1 MRYTYVRQHDTTDCA
16 AACLAMVCLHYKKEV
31 TITRLRDMMGTDL
44 KGTNL
49 VGLQKAANELGFTTA
64 AVRVDRENFLSDFSL
79 PCIAQ
84 VITDQGLAHFVVVFK
99 KTTIK
104 DDGAR
109 RKHMLQ
115 DAESRKEEEEKG
127 KKHKCKDYVI
137 IGDPGTELK
146 KISLDEFY
154 KNFTGVLLLLNPTSE
169 FKGGKIEKGGMMKRY
184 INLLLPQKKLFFY
197 AILSSIITT
206 ILGIASSMFNKILMD
221 EVLPYGLNS
230 LLVTLILVFSVVSIT
245 STLIGFVRQWVLIH
259 LSIKIDIPLM
269 LGYFGHIFNL
279 PMKFFAT
286 RKTGDITTRYSD
298 ANTIKSI
305 FTSIALSL
313 VMDISMAVIT
323 GIILFR
329 MNAMLFSISLFMAL
343 VSILLVLVY
352 KQPYKKINEESMAQS
367 AALNSQMIES
377 LRGIETVKC
386 NANEQTE
393 LDNLEREYMK
403 SLKISLRSSRIS
415 TTQGLISSFI
425 STGFS
430 MLTTYVG
437 ITQVLNGEMTL
448 GGFMAFST
456 LSGYF
461 TSPLSNLIGLQMQ
474 IQEASISMKRLT
486 EIMDYPSEYETAEGV
501 EQSELDKV
509 EGDIEF
515 KDVTF
520 RYGNRAPALDHI
532 SFTIP
537 AGKKVALVGG
547 SGSGKS
553 TITKLL
559 LKYYDPEDGE
569 IDINGANLAE
579 YTNSSVRRAIAYVP
593 QNIELFS
600 KTIYD
605 NIRISRMDAT
615 LDEVKE
621 AAHKAWEELLASR
634 RDMEKKGEET
644 LQWMK
649 ENDRRG
655 IVLAGRP
662 YHVDPEINHGIP
674 ELITSY
680 GFAVLTEDSIS
691 QLGEIE
697 RPLVVTDQ
705 WMYHTRLYRAASY
718 VKSQNNLDLIQ
729 LNSFGCGLDAVTTDQ
744 VNDIL
749 TGSGK
754 IYTVLKIDEV
764 NNLGAARIR
773 IRSLIAALRVRDKKH
788 YERKVVSSA
797 YHRITFTKD
806 MKKDYTIL
814 CPQMSP
820 IHFDLIEP
828 AIRSFGYQVEVLQ
841 NDNRSAIDTGLKYVN
856 NDACYPSLIVV
867 GQIMDALLSGKY
879 DLDHTAIFMSQTGG
893 GCRASN
899 YIGFIRRALERAGM
913 GQIPVISVNAN
924 GMETNPGFSITLPL
938 LTKAMQAVVYGDI
951 FMRVLYATRPYE
963 KEPGSANALH
973 QKWKARCIKSLSKRV
988 PNMME
993 FSRNI
998 SGIVRDFDELPR
1010 ISGLQKPKVGIVGE
1024 ILVKFSPLANNHIVE
1039 LLESEGAEAVMPD
1052 LMDFLLYCFYNSNF
1066 KAANLGGKK
1075 SSASLC
1081 NMGISLL
1088 EYFRKA
1094 ARRELMKS
1102 KHFTAPARIANLAE
1116 MAKDFVS
1123 IGNQTGEGWFLTGE
1137 MLELIHSGVGNIV
1150 CTQPFGCLPNHI
1162 VGKGVIKEL
1171 RKAYP
1176 NSNIIA
1182 VDYDPG
1188 ASEVNQ
1194 LNRIKL
1200 MLSTAQKNLKNID
1213 I

>member
-104 DDGAR
+104 DEGAR

-115 DAESRKEEEEKG
+115 DAETRKEEEKKG

-169 FKGGKIEKGGMMKRY
+169 FKGGKLGSRDGKDGKDGKSGKYGMMKRY
-184 INLLLPQKKLFFY
+184 IDLLLPQKKLFFY
-197 AILSSIITT
+197 AILSSVITT

-221 EVLPYGLNS
+221 EVLPYGLNN

-298 ANTIKSI
+298 ADTIKSI

-352 KQPYKKINEESMAQS
+352 KQPYKRINEESMAQS

-415 TTQGLISSFI
+415 TTQGLISSFV

-437 ITQVLNGEMTL
+437 ISQVLNGEMTL

-456 LSGYF
+456 LSSYF

-486 EIMDYPSEYETAEGV
+486 EIMDYPAENETAEGM
-501 EQSELDKV
+501 EQSEMEKV

-520 RYGNRAPALDHI
+520 RYGNRAPALDHV

-537 AGKKVALVGG
+537 AGKKVALVGS

-569 IDINGANLAE
+569 IDVNGVNLAE
-579 YTNSSVRRAIAYVP
+579 YSNHSVRRAIAYVP
-593 QNIELFS
+593 QNVELFS

-621 AAHKAWEELLASR
+621 AAKKADAHEFIRHLPLQYNTYLEEAGNGLSGGEKQRIALARAFLKDSNLYILDESTSNLDFATETLIFNMIYEQLADRSMLIVAHRLSTIRDCDLILVMDHGKIVERGNHEEL
-634 RDMEKKGEET
+634 
-644 LQWMK
+644 
-649 ENDRRG
+649 
-655 IVLAGRP
+655 
-662 YHVDPEINHGIP
+662 
-674 ELITSY
+674 
-680 GFAVLTEDSIS
+680 
-691 QLGEIE
+691 
-697 RPLVVTDQ
+697 
-705 WMYHTRLYRAASY
+705 
-718 VKSQNNLDLIQ
+718 
-729 LNSFGCGLDAVTTDQ
+729 
-744 VNDIL
+744 
-749 TGSGK
+749 
-754 IYTVLKIDEV
+754 
-764 NNLGAARIR
+764 
-773 IRSLIAALRVRDKKH
+773 
-788 YERKVVSSA
+788 
-797 YHRITFTKD
+797 
-806 MKKDYTIL
+806 
-814 CPQMSP
+814 
-820 IHFDLIEP
+820 
-828 AIRSFGYQVEVLQ
+828 
-841 NDNRSAIDTGLKYVN
+841 
-856 NDACYPSLIVV
+856 
-867 GQIMDALLSGKY
+867 
-879 DLDHTAIFMSQTGG
+879 
-893 GCRASN
+893 
-899 YIGFIRRALERAGM
+899 
-913 GQIPVISVNAN
+913 
-924 GMETNPGFSITLPL
+924 
-938 LTKAMQAVVYGDI
+938 
-951 FMRVLYATRPYE
+951 
-963 KEPGSANALH
+963 
-973 QKWKARCIKSLSKRV
+973 
-988 PNMME
+988 
-993 FSRNI
+993 
-998 SGIVRDFDELPR
+998 
-1010 ISGLQKPKVGIVGE
+1010 
-1024 ILVKFSPLANNHIVE
+1024 
-1039 LLESEGAEAVMPD
+1039 
-1052 LMDFLLYCFYNSNF
+1052 
-1066 KAANLGGKK
+1066 
-1075 SSASLC
+1075 
-1081 NMGISLL
+1081 
-1088 EYFRKA
+1088 
-1094 ARRELMKS
+1094 
-1102 KHFTAPARIANLAE
+1102 
-1116 MAKDFVS
+1116 MAKD
-1123 IGNQTGEGWFLTGE
+1123 GRYA
-1137 MLELIHSGVGNIV
+1137 ELWNMQQGI
-1150 CTQPFGCLPNHI
+1150 FR
-1162 VGKGVIKEL
+1162 K
-1171 RKAYP
+1171 RKAEP
-1176 NSNIIA
+1176 APQA
-1182 VDYDPG
+1182 VAAVVEEDDDGESITY
-1188 ASEVNQ
+1188 
-1194 LNRIKL
+1194 
-1200 MLSTAQKNLKNID
+1200 
-1213 I
+1213 

>member
-104 DDGAR
+104 DDGER
-109 RKHMLQ
+109 RRHMLKE
-115 DAESRKEEEEKG
+115 AEAAKEDEKNG
-127 KKHKCKDYVI
+127 KKHKCKDYVV
-137 IGDPGTELK
+137 IGDPGSELK

-154 KNFTGVLLLLNPTSE
+154 KNFTGVLLLMNPTSE
-169 FKGGKIEKGGMMKRY
+169 FKGGKIEKGGMFKRY
-184 INLLLPQKKLFFY
+184 VDLLLPQKKLFAY
-197 AILSSIITT
+197 AILSSLIVT

-221 EVLPYGLNS
+221 EVLPYGLDN
-230 LLVTLILVFSVVSIT
+230 LLVTLILVFSMVSIT
-245 STLIGFVRQWVLIH
+245 NTLVGFVRQWVLIH

-269 LGYFGHIFNL
+269 LGYFGHIFRL

-352 KQPYKKINEESMAQS
+352 KQPYKRINEESMAQS

-437 ITQVLNGEMTL
+437 ISQVLNGEMTL

-486 EIMDYPSEYETAEGV
+486 EIMDYPAENETAEGM
-501 EQSELDKV
+501 EQSEMEKV

-520 RYGNRAPALDHI
+520 RYGNRAPALDHV

-537 AGKKVALVGG
+537 AGKKVALVGS

-569 IDINGANLAE
+569 IDVNGVNLAE
-579 YTNSSVRRAIAYVP
+579 YSSHSVRRAIAYVP
-593 QNIELFS
+593 QNVELFS

-621 AAHKAWEELLASR
+621 AAKKADAHEFIRHLPLQYNTYLEEAGNGLSGGEKQRIALARAFLKDSNLYILDESTSNLDFATETLIFNMIYEQLADRSMLIVAHRLSTIRDCDLILVMDHGKIVERGNHEEL
-634 RDMEKKGEET
+634 
-644 LQWMK
+644 
-649 ENDRRG
+649 
-655 IVLAGRP
+655 
-662 YHVDPEINHGIP
+662 
-674 ELITSY
+674 
-680 GFAVLTEDSIS
+680 
-691 QLGEIE
+691 
-697 RPLVVTDQ
+697 
-705 WMYHTRLYRAASY
+705 
-718 VKSQNNLDLIQ
+718 
-729 LNSFGCGLDAVTTDQ
+729 
-744 VNDIL
+744 
-749 TGSGK
+749 
-754 IYTVLKIDEV
+754 
-764 NNLGAARIR
+764 
-773 IRSLIAALRVRDKKH
+773 
-788 YERKVVSSA
+788 
-797 YHRITFTKD
+797 
-806 MKKDYTIL
+806 
-814 CPQMSP
+814 
-820 IHFDLIEP
+820 
-828 AIRSFGYQVEVLQ
+828 
-841 NDNRSAIDTGLKYVN
+841 
-856 NDACYPSLIVV
+856 
-867 GQIMDALLSGKY
+867 
-879 DLDHTAIFMSQTGG
+879 
-893 GCRASN
+893 
-899 YIGFIRRALERAGM
+899 
-913 GQIPVISVNAN
+913 
-924 GMETNPGFSITLPL
+924 
-938 LTKAMQAVVYGDI
+938 
-951 FMRVLYATRPYE
+951 
-963 KEPGSANALH
+963 
-973 QKWKARCIKSLSKRV
+973 
-988 PNMME
+988 
-993 FSRNI
+993 
-998 SGIVRDFDELPR
+998 
-1010 ISGLQKPKVGIVGE
+1010 
-1024 ILVKFSPLANNHIVE
+1024 
-1039 LLESEGAEAVMPD
+1039 
-1052 LMDFLLYCFYNSNF
+1052 
-1066 KAANLGGKK
+1066 
-1075 SSASLC
+1075 
-1081 NMGISLL
+1081 
-1088 EYFRKA
+1088 
-1094 ARRELMKS
+1094 
-1102 KHFTAPARIANLAE
+1102 
-1116 MAKDFVS
+1116 MAKD
-1123 IGNQTGEGWFLTGE
+1123 GRYA
-1137 MLELIHSGVGNIV
+1137 ELWNMQQGI
-1150 CTQPFGCLPNHI
+1150 FR
-1162 VGKGVIKEL
+1162 K
-1171 RKAYP
+1171 RKAEP
-1176 NSNIIA
+1176 APQVSAA
-1182 VDYDPG
+1182 VVEEDDDGESITY
-1188 ASEVNQ
+1188 
-1194 LNRIKL
+1194 
-1200 MLSTAQKNLKNID
+1200 
-1213 I
+1213 

>member
-104 DDGAR
+104 DEGAR

-115 DAESRKEEEEKG
+115 DAETRKEEEKKG

-169 FKGGKIEKGGMMKRY
+169 FKGGKLGSRDGKDGKDGKSGKYGMMKRY
-184 INLLLPQKKLFFY
+184 IDLLLPQKKLFFY
-197 AILSSIITT
+197 AILSSVITT

-221 EVLPYGLNS
+221 EVLPYGLNN

-298 ANTIKSI
+298 ADTIKSI

-437 ITQVLNGEMTL
+437 ISQVLNGEMTL

-461 TSPLSNLIGLQMQ
+461 TSPLSNLIGLQME

-486 EIMDYPSEYETAEGV
+486 EIMDYPAENETAEGM
-501 EQSELDKV
+501 EQSEMEKV

-520 RYGNRAPALDHI
+520 RYGNRAPALDHV

-537 AGKKVALVGG
+537 AGKKVALVGS

-569 IDINGANLAE
+569 IDVNGVNLAE
-579 YTNSSVRRAIAYVP
+579 YSNHSVRRAIAYVP
-593 QNIELFS
+593 QNVELFS

-621 AAHKAWEELLASR
+621 AAKKADAHEFIRHLPLQYNTYLEEAGNGLSGGEKQRIALARAFLKDSNLYILDESTSNLDFATETLIFNMIYEQLADRSMLIVAHRLSTIRDCDLILVMDHGKIVERGNHEEL
-634 RDMEKKGEET
+634 
-644 LQWMK
+644 
-649 ENDRRG
+649 
-655 IVLAGRP
+655 
-662 YHVDPEINHGIP
+662 
-674 ELITSY
+674 
-680 GFAVLTEDSIS
+680 
-691 QLGEIE
+691 
-697 RPLVVTDQ
+697 
-705 WMYHTRLYRAASY
+705 
-718 VKSQNNLDLIQ
+718 
-729 LNSFGCGLDAVTTDQ
+729 
-744 VNDIL
+744 
-749 TGSGK
+749 
-754 IYTVLKIDEV
+754 
-764 NNLGAARIR
+764 
-773 IRSLIAALRVRDKKH
+773 
-788 YERKVVSSA
+788 
-797 YHRITFTKD
+797 
-806 MKKDYTIL
+806 
-814 CPQMSP
+814 
-820 IHFDLIEP
+820 
-828 AIRSFGYQVEVLQ
+828 
-841 NDNRSAIDTGLKYVN
+841 
-856 NDACYPSLIVV
+856 
-867 GQIMDALLSGKY
+867 
-879 DLDHTAIFMSQTGG
+879 
-893 GCRASN
+893 
-899 YIGFIRRALERAGM
+899 
-913 GQIPVISVNAN
+913 
-924 GMETNPGFSITLPL
+924 
-938 LTKAMQAVVYGDI
+938 
-951 FMRVLYATRPYE
+951 
-963 KEPGSANALH
+963 
-973 QKWKARCIKSLSKRV
+973 
-988 PNMME
+988 
-993 FSRNI
+993 
-998 SGIVRDFDELPR
+998 
-1010 ISGLQKPKVGIVGE
+1010 
-1024 ILVKFSPLANNHIVE
+1024 
-1039 LLESEGAEAVMPD
+1039 
-1052 LMDFLLYCFYNSNF
+1052 
-1066 KAANLGGKK
+1066 
-1075 SSASLC
+1075 
-1081 NMGISLL
+1081 
-1088 EYFRKA
+1088 
-1094 ARRELMKS
+1094 
-1102 KHFTAPARIANLAE
+1102 
-1116 MAKDFVS
+1116 MAKDGRYAELWNMQQGIFRKRKSEPAPQAPSAVVEEDDDGES
-1123 IGNQTGEGWFLTGE
+1123 IT
-1137 MLELIHSGVGNIV
+1137 
-1150 CTQPFGCLPNHI
+1150 
-1162 VGKGVIKEL
+1162 
-1171 RKAYP
+1171 Y
-1176 NSNIIA
+1176 
-1182 VDYDPG
+1182 
-1188 ASEVNQ
+1188 
-1194 LNRIKL
+1194 
-1200 MLSTAQKNLKNID
+1200 
-1213 I
+1213 

>member
-104 DDGAR
+104 DEGAR

-115 DAESRKEEEEKG
+115 DAETRKEEEKKG

-169 FKGGKIEKGGMMKRY
+169 FKGGKLGSRDGKDGKDGKSGKYGMMKRY
-184 INLLLPQKKLFFY
+184 IDLLLPQKKLFFY
-197 AILSSIITT
+197 AILSSVITT

-221 EVLPYGLNS
+221 EVLPYGLNN

-298 ANTIKSI
+298 ADTIKSI

-352 KQPYKKINEESMAQS
+352 KQPYKRINEESMAQS

-437 ITQVLNGEMTL
+437 ISQVLNGEMTL

-456 LSGYF
+456 LSSYF
-461 TSPLSNLIGLQMQ
+461 TSPLSNLIGLQME

-486 EIMDYPSEYETAEGV
+486 EIMDYPAENETAEGM
-501 EQSELDKV
+501 EQSEMEKV

-520 RYGNRAPALDHI
+520 RYGNRAPALDHV

-537 AGKKVALVGG
+537 AGKKVALVGS

-569 IDINGANLAE
+569 IDVNGVNLAE
-579 YTNSSVRRAIAYVP
+579 YSNHSVRRAIAYVP
-593 QNIELFS
+593 QNVELFS

-621 AAHKAWEELLASR
+621 AAKKADAHDFIRHLPLQYNTYLEEAGNGLSGGEKQRIALARAFLKDSNLYILDESTSNLDFATETLIFNMIYEQLADRSMLIVAHRLSTIRDCDLILVMDHGKIVERGNHEEL
-634 RDMEKKGEET
+634 
-644 LQWMK
+644 
-649 ENDRRG
+649 
-655 IVLAGRP
+655 
-662 YHVDPEINHGIP
+662 
-674 ELITSY
+674 
-680 GFAVLTEDSIS
+680 
-691 QLGEIE
+691 
-697 RPLVVTDQ
+697 
-705 WMYHTRLYRAASY
+705 
-718 VKSQNNLDLIQ
+718 
-729 LNSFGCGLDAVTTDQ
+729 
-744 VNDIL
+744 
-749 TGSGK
+749 
-754 IYTVLKIDEV
+754 
-764 NNLGAARIR
+764 
-773 IRSLIAALRVRDKKH
+773 
-788 YERKVVSSA
+788 
-797 YHRITFTKD
+797 
-806 MKKDYTIL
+806 
-814 CPQMSP
+814 
-820 IHFDLIEP
+820 
-828 AIRSFGYQVEVLQ
+828 
-841 NDNRSAIDTGLKYVN
+841 
-856 NDACYPSLIVV
+856 
-867 GQIMDALLSGKY
+867 
-879 DLDHTAIFMSQTGG
+879 
-893 GCRASN
+893 
-899 YIGFIRRALERAGM
+899 
-913 GQIPVISVNAN
+913 
-924 GMETNPGFSITLPL
+924 
-938 LTKAMQAVVYGDI
+938 
-951 FMRVLYATRPYE
+951 
-963 KEPGSANALH
+963 
-973 QKWKARCIKSLSKRV
+973 
-988 PNMME
+988 
-993 FSRNI
+993 
-998 SGIVRDFDELPR
+998 
-1010 ISGLQKPKVGIVGE
+1010 
-1024 ILVKFSPLANNHIVE
+1024 
-1039 LLESEGAEAVMPD
+1039 
-1052 LMDFLLYCFYNSNF
+1052 
-1066 KAANLGGKK
+1066 
-1075 SSASLC
+1075 
-1081 NMGISLL
+1081 
-1088 EYFRKA
+1088 
-1094 ARRELMKS
+1094 
-1102 KHFTAPARIANLAE
+1102 
-1116 MAKDFVS
+1116 MAKD
-1123 IGNQTGEGWFLTGE
+1123 GRYA
-1137 MLELIHSGVGNIV
+1137 ELWNMQQGI
-1150 CTQPFGCLPNHI
+1150 FR
-1162 VGKGVIKEL
+1162 K
-1171 RKAYP
+1171 RKAEP
-1176 NSNIIA
+1176 APQA
-1182 VDYDPG
+1182 VAAVVEEDDDGESITY
-1188 ASEVNQ
+1188 
-1194 LNRIKL
+1194 
-1200 MLSTAQKNLKNID
+1200 
-1213 I
+1213 

>member
-104 DDGAR
+104 DEGAR

-115 DAESRKEEEEKG
+115 DAETRKEEEKKG

-169 FKGGKIEKGGMMKRY
+169 FKGGKLGSRDGKDGKDGKSGKYGMMKRY
-184 INLLLPQKKLFFY
+184 IDLLLPQKKLFFY
-197 AILSSIITT
+197 AILSSVITT

-221 EVLPYGLNS
+221 EVLPYGLNN

-286 RKTGDITTRYSD
+286 RKNGDITTRYSD
-298 ANTIKSI
+298 ADTIKSI

-352 KQPYKKINEESMAQS
+352 KQPYKRINEESMAQS

-437 ITQVLNGEMTL
+437 ISQVLNGEMTL

-456 LSGYF
+456 LSSYF

-486 EIMDYPSEYETAEGV
+486 EIMDYPAENETAEGM
-501 EQSELDKV
+501 EQSEMEKV

-520 RYGNRAPALDHI
+520 RYGNRAPALDHV

-537 AGKKVALVGG
+537 AGKKVALVGS

-569 IDINGANLAE
+569 IDVNGVNLAE
-579 YTNSSVRRAIAYVP
+579 YSNHSVRRAIAYVP
-593 QNIELFS
+593 QNVELFS

-621 AAHKAWEELLASR
+621 AAKKADAHEFIRHLPLQYNTYLEEAGNGLSGGEKQRIALARAFLKDSNLYILDESTSNLDFATETLIFNMIYEQLADRSMLIVAHRLSTIRDCDLILVMDHGKIVERGNHEEL
-634 RDMEKKGEET
+634 
-644 LQWMK
+644 
-649 ENDRRG
+649 
-655 IVLAGRP
+655 
-662 YHVDPEINHGIP
+662 
-674 ELITSY
+674 
-680 GFAVLTEDSIS
+680 
-691 QLGEIE
+691 
-697 RPLVVTDQ
+697 
-705 WMYHTRLYRAASY
+705 
-718 VKSQNNLDLIQ
+718 
-729 LNSFGCGLDAVTTDQ
+729 
-744 VNDIL
+744 
-749 TGSGK
+749 
-754 IYTVLKIDEV
+754 
-764 NNLGAARIR
+764 
-773 IRSLIAALRVRDKKH
+773 
-788 YERKVVSSA
+788 
-797 YHRITFTKD
+797 
-806 MKKDYTIL
+806 
-814 CPQMSP
+814 
-820 IHFDLIEP
+820 
-828 AIRSFGYQVEVLQ
+828 
-841 NDNRSAIDTGLKYVN
+841 
-856 NDACYPSLIVV
+856 
-867 GQIMDALLSGKY
+867 
-879 DLDHTAIFMSQTGG
+879 
-893 GCRASN
+893 
-899 YIGFIRRALERAGM
+899 
-913 GQIPVISVNAN
+913 
-924 GMETNPGFSITLPL
+924 
-938 LTKAMQAVVYGDI
+938 
-951 FMRVLYATRPYE
+951 
-963 KEPGSANALH
+963 
-973 QKWKARCIKSLSKRV
+973 
-988 PNMME
+988 
-993 FSRNI
+993 
-998 SGIVRDFDELPR
+998 
-1010 ISGLQKPKVGIVGE
+1010 
-1024 ILVKFSPLANNHIVE
+1024 
-1039 LLESEGAEAVMPD
+1039 
-1052 LMDFLLYCFYNSNF
+1052 
-1066 KAANLGGKK
+1066 
-1075 SSASLC
+1075 
-1081 NMGISLL
+1081 
-1088 EYFRKA
+1088 
-1094 ARRELMKS
+1094 
-1102 KHFTAPARIANLAE
+1102 
-1116 MAKDFVS
+1116 MAKD
-1123 IGNQTGEGWFLTGE
+1123 GRYA
-1137 MLELIHSGVGNIV
+1137 ELWNMQQGI
-1150 CTQPFGCLPNHI
+1150 FR
-1162 VGKGVIKEL
+1162 K
-1171 RKAYP
+1171 RKAEP
-1176 NSNIIA
+1176 APQA
-1182 VDYDPG
+1182 VAAVVEEDDDGESITY
-1188 ASEVNQ
+1188 
-1194 LNRIKL
+1194 
-1200 MLSTAQKNLKNID
+1200 
-1213 I
+1213 

>member
-104 DDGAR
+104 DEGAR

-115 DAESRKEEEEKG
+115 DAETRKEEEKKG

-169 FKGGKIEKGGMMKRY
+169 FKGGKLGSRDGKDGKDGKDSKSGKYGMMKRY
-184 INLLLPQKKLFFY
+184 IDLLLPQKKLFFY
-197 AILSSIITT
+197 AILSSVITT

-221 EVLPYGLNS
+221 EVLPYGLNN

-298 ANTIKSI
+298 ADTIKSI

-352 KQPYKKINEESMAQS
+352 KQPYKRINEESMAQS

-437 ITQVLNGEMTL
+437 ISQVLNGEMTL

-461 TSPLSNLIGLQMQ
+461 TSPLSNLIGLQME

-486 EIMDYPSEYETAEGV
+486 EIMDYPAENETAEGM
-501 EQSELDKV
+501 EQSEMEKV

-520 RYGNRAPALDHI
+520 RYGNRAPALDHV

-537 AGKKVALVGG
+537 AGKKVALVGS

-569 IDINGANLAE
+569 IDVNGVNLAE
-579 YTNSSVRRAIAYVP
+579 YSNHSVRRAIAYVP
-593 QNIELFS
+593 QNVELFS

-621 AAHKAWEELLASR
+621 AAKKADAHEFIRHLPLQYNTYLEEAGNGLSGGEKQRIALARAFLKDSNLYILDESTSNLDFATETLIFNMIYEQLADRSMLIVAHRLSTIRDCDLILVMDHGKIVERGNHEEL
-634 RDMEKKGEET
+634 
-644 LQWMK
+644 
-649 ENDRRG
+649 
-655 IVLAGRP
+655 
-662 YHVDPEINHGIP
+662 
-674 ELITSY
+674 
-680 GFAVLTEDSIS
+680 
-691 QLGEIE
+691 
-697 RPLVVTDQ
+697 
-705 WMYHTRLYRAASY
+705 
-718 VKSQNNLDLIQ
+718 
-729 LNSFGCGLDAVTTDQ
+729 
-744 VNDIL
+744 
-749 TGSGK
+749 
-754 IYTVLKIDEV
+754 
-764 NNLGAARIR
+764 
-773 IRSLIAALRVRDKKH
+773 
-788 YERKVVSSA
+788 
-797 YHRITFTKD
+797 
-806 MKKDYTIL
+806 
-814 CPQMSP
+814 
-820 IHFDLIEP
+820 
-828 AIRSFGYQVEVLQ
+828 
-841 NDNRSAIDTGLKYVN
+841 
-856 NDACYPSLIVV
+856 
-867 GQIMDALLSGKY
+867 
-879 DLDHTAIFMSQTGG
+879 
-893 GCRASN
+893 
-899 YIGFIRRALERAGM
+899 
-913 GQIPVISVNAN
+913 
-924 GMETNPGFSITLPL
+924 
-938 LTKAMQAVVYGDI
+938 
-951 FMRVLYATRPYE
+951 
-963 KEPGSANALH
+963 
-973 QKWKARCIKSLSKRV
+973 
-988 PNMME
+988 
-993 FSRNI
+993 
-998 SGIVRDFDELPR
+998 
-1010 ISGLQKPKVGIVGE
+1010 
-1024 ILVKFSPLANNHIVE
+1024 
-1039 LLESEGAEAVMPD
+1039 
-1052 LMDFLLYCFYNSNF
+1052 
-1066 KAANLGGKK
+1066 
-1075 SSASLC
+1075 
-1081 NMGISLL
+1081 
-1088 EYFRKA
+1088 
-1094 ARRELMKS
+1094 
-1102 KHFTAPARIANLAE
+1102 
-1116 MAKDFVS
+1116 MAKD
-1123 IGNQTGEGWFLTGE
+1123 GRYA
-1137 MLELIHSGVGNIV
+1137 ELWNMQQGI
-1150 CTQPFGCLPNHI
+1150 FR
-1162 VGKGVIKEL
+1162 K
-1171 RKAYP
+1171 RKAEP
-1176 NSNIIA
+1176 APQAAAA
-1182 VDYDPG
+1182 VVEEDDDGESITY
-1188 ASEVNQ
+1188 
-1194 LNRIKL
+1194 
-1200 MLSTAQKNLKNID
+1200 
-1213 I
+1213 

>member
-104 DDGAR
+104 DEGAR

-115 DAESRKEEEEKG
+115 DAETRKEEEKKG
-127 KKHKCKDYVI
+127 KKHKCKDSVI

-169 FKGGKIEKGGMMKRY
+169 FKGGKLGSRDGKDGKDGKSGKYGMMKRY
-184 INLLLPQKKLFFY
+184 IDLLLPQKKLFFY
-197 AILSSIITT
+197 AILSSVITT

-221 EVLPYGLNS
+221 EVLPYGLNN

-298 ANTIKSI
+298 ADTIKSI

-352 KQPYKKINEESMAQS
+352 KQPYKRINEESMAQS

-437 ITQVLNGEMTL
+437 ISQVLNGEMTL

-456 LSGYF
+456 LSSYF

-486 EIMDYPSEYETAEGV
+486 EIMDYPAENETAEGM
-501 EQSELDKV
+501 EQSEMEKV

-520 RYGNRAPALDHI
+520 RYGNRAPALDHV

-537 AGKKVALVGG
+537 AGKKVALVGS

-569 IDINGANLAE
+569 IDVNGVNLAE
-579 YTNSSVRRAIAYVP
+579 YSSHSVRRAIAYVP
-593 QNIELFS
+593 QNVELFS

-621 AAHKAWEELLASR
+621 AAKKADAHEFIRHLPLQYNTYLEEAGNGLSGGEKQRIALARAFLKDSNLYILDESTSNLDFATETLIFNMIYEQLADRSMLIVAHRLSTIRDCDLILVMDHGKIVERGNHEEL
-634 RDMEKKGEET
+634 
-644 LQWMK
+644 
-649 ENDRRG
+649 
-655 IVLAGRP
+655 
-662 YHVDPEINHGIP
+662 
-674 ELITSY
+674 
-680 GFAVLTEDSIS
+680 
-691 QLGEIE
+691 
-697 RPLVVTDQ
+697 
-705 WMYHTRLYRAASY
+705 
-718 VKSQNNLDLIQ
+718 
-729 LNSFGCGLDAVTTDQ
+729 
-744 VNDIL
+744 
-749 TGSGK
+749 
-754 IYTVLKIDEV
+754 
-764 NNLGAARIR
+764 
-773 IRSLIAALRVRDKKH
+773 
-788 YERKVVSSA
+788 
-797 YHRITFTKD
+797 
-806 MKKDYTIL
+806 
-814 CPQMSP
+814 
-820 IHFDLIEP
+820 
-828 AIRSFGYQVEVLQ
+828 
-841 NDNRSAIDTGLKYVN
+841 
-856 NDACYPSLIVV
+856 
-867 GQIMDALLSGKY
+867 
-879 DLDHTAIFMSQTGG
+879 
-893 GCRASN
+893 
-899 YIGFIRRALERAGM
+899 
-913 GQIPVISVNAN
+913 
-924 GMETNPGFSITLPL
+924 
-938 LTKAMQAVVYGDI
+938 
-951 FMRVLYATRPYE
+951 
-963 KEPGSANALH
+963 
-973 QKWKARCIKSLSKRV
+973 
-988 PNMME
+988 
-993 FSRNI
+993 
-998 SGIVRDFDELPR
+998 
-1010 ISGLQKPKVGIVGE
+1010 
-1024 ILVKFSPLANNHIVE
+1024 
-1039 LLESEGAEAVMPD
+1039 
-1052 LMDFLLYCFYNSNF
+1052 
-1066 KAANLGGKK
+1066 
-1075 SSASLC
+1075 
-1081 NMGISLL
+1081 
-1088 EYFRKA
+1088 
-1094 ARRELMKS
+1094 
-1102 KHFTAPARIANLAE
+1102 
-1116 MAKDFVS
+1116 MAKD
-1123 IGNQTGEGWFLTGE
+1123 GRYA
-1137 MLELIHSGVGNIV
+1137 ELWNMQQGI
-1150 CTQPFGCLPNHI
+1150 FR
-1162 VGKGVIKEL
+1162 K
-1171 RKAYP
+1171 RKAEP
-1176 NSNIIA
+1176 APQA
-1182 VDYDPG
+1182 VAAVVEEDDDGESITY
-1188 ASEVNQ
+1188 
-1194 LNRIKL
+1194 
-1200 MLSTAQKNLKNID
+1200 
-1213 I
+1213 

>member
-104 DDGAR
+104 DEGAR

-115 DAESRKEEEEKG
+115 DAETRKEEEKKG

-169 FKGGKIEKGGMMKRY
+169 FKGGKLGSRDGKDGKDGKSGKYGMMKRY
-184 INLLLPQKKLFFY
+184 IDLLLPQKKLFFY
-197 AILSSIITT
+197 AILSSVITT

-221 EVLPYGLNS
+221 EVLPYGLNN

-298 ANTIKSI
+298 ADTIKSI

-352 KQPYKKINEESMAQS
+352 KQPYKRINEESMAQS

-437 ITQVLNGEMTL
+437 ISQVLNGEMTL

-456 LSGYF
+456 LSSYF

-486 EIMDYPSEYETAEGV
+486 EIMDYPAENETAEGM
-501 EQSELDKV
+501 EQSEMEKV

-520 RYGNRAPALDHI
+520 RYGNRAPALDHV

-537 AGKKVALVGG
+537 AGKKVALVGS

-569 IDINGANLAE
+569 IDVNGVNLAE
-579 YTNSSVRRAIAYVP
+579 YSSHSVRRAIAYVP
-593 QNIELFS
+593 QNVELFS

-621 AAHKAWEELLASR
+621 AAKKADAHEFIRHLPLQYNTYLEEAGNGLSGGEKQRIALARAFLKDSNLYILDESTSNLDFATETLIFNMIYEQLADRSMLIVAHRLSTIRDCDLILVMDHGKIVERGNHEELMAKNGRYAELWN
-634 RDMEKKGEET
+634 M
-644 LQWMK
+644 QQ
-649 ENDRRG
+649 G
-655 IVLAGRP
+655 I
-662 YHVDPEINHGIP
+662 
-674 ELITSY
+674 
-680 GFAVLTEDSIS
+680 F
-691 QLGEIE
+691 
-697 RPLVVTDQ
+697 
-705 WMYHTRLYRAASY
+705 
-718 VKSQNNLDLIQ
+718 
-729 LNSFGCGLDAVTTDQ
+729 
-744 VNDIL
+744 
-749 TGSGK
+749 
-754 IYTVLKIDEV
+754 
-764 NNLGAARIR
+764 
-773 IRSLIAALRVRDKKH
+773 
-788 YERKVVSSA
+788 RKRKA
-797 YHRITFTKD
+797 
-806 MKKDYTIL
+806 
-814 CPQMSP
+814 
-820 IHFDLIEP
+820 EP
-828 AIRSFGYQVEVLQ
+828 APQV
-841 NDNRSAIDTGLKYVN
+841 SA
-856 NDACYPSLIVV
+856 AVV
-867 GQIMDALLSGKY
+867 EEDDDG
-879 DLDHTAIFMSQTGG
+879 
-893 GCRASN
+893 
-899 YIGFIRRALERAGM
+899 E
-913 GQIPVISVNAN
+913 
-924 GMETNPGFSITLPL
+924 SIT
-938 LTKAMQAVVYGDI
+938 Y
-951 FMRVLYATRPYE
+951 
-963 KEPGSANALH
+963 
-973 QKWKARCIKSLSKRV
+973 
-988 PNMME
+988 
-993 FSRNI
+993 
-998 SGIVRDFDELPR
+998 
-1010 ISGLQKPKVGIVGE
+1010 
-1024 ILVKFSPLANNHIVE
+1024 
-1039 LLESEGAEAVMPD
+1039 
-1052 LMDFLLYCFYNSNF
+1052 
-1066 KAANLGGKK
+1066 
-1075 SSASLC
+1075 
-1081 NMGISLL
+1081 
-1088 EYFRKA
+1088 
-1094 ARRELMKS
+1094 
-1102 KHFTAPARIANLAE
+1102 
-1116 MAKDFVS
+1116 
-1123 IGNQTGEGWFLTGE
+1123 
-1137 MLELIHSGVGNIV
+1137 
-1150 CTQPFGCLPNHI
+1150 
-1162 VGKGVIKEL
+1162 
-1171 RKAYP
+1171 
-1176 NSNIIA
+1176 
-1182 VDYDPG
+1182 
-1188 ASEVNQ
+1188 
-1194 LNRIKL
+1194 
-1200 MLSTAQKNLKNID
+1200 
-1213 I
+1213 

>member
-104 DDGAR
+104 DEGAR

-115 DAESRKEEEEKG
+115 DAETRKEEEKKG

-169 FKGGKIEKGGMMKRY
+169 FKGGKLGSRDGKDGKDGKSGKYGMMKRY
-184 INLLLPQKKLFFY
+184 IDLLLPQKKLFFY
-197 AILSSIITT
+197 AILSSVITT

-221 EVLPYGLNS
+221 EVLPYGLNN

-298 ANTIKSI
+298 ADTIKSI

-313 VMDISMAVIT
+313 VMAISMAVIT

-352 KQPYKKINEESMAQS
+352 KQPYKRINEESMAQS

-437 ITQVLNGEMTL
+437 ISQVLNGEMTL

-456 LSGYF
+456 LSSYF

-486 EIMDYPSEYETAEGV
+486 EIMDYPAENETAEGM
-501 EQSELDKV
+501 EQSEMEKV

-520 RYGNRAPALDHI
+520 RYGNRAPALDHV

-537 AGKKVALVGG
+537 AGKKVALVGS

-559 LKYYDPEDGE
+559 LKYYDPEDCE
-569 IDINGANLAE
+569 IDVNGVNLAE
-579 YTNSSVRRAIAYVP
+579 YSSHSVRRAIAYVP
-593 QNIELFS
+593 QNVELFS

-621 AAHKAWEELLASR
+621 AAKKADAHEFIRHLPLQYNTYLEEAGNGLSGGEKQRIALARAFLKDSNLYILDESTSNLDFATETLIFNMIYEQLADRSMLIVAPRLSTIRDCDLILVMDHGKIVERGTHEEL
-634 RDMEKKGEET
+634 
-644 LQWMK
+644 
-649 ENDRRG
+649 
-655 IVLAGRP
+655 
-662 YHVDPEINHGIP
+662 
-674 ELITSY
+674 
-680 GFAVLTEDSIS
+680 
-691 QLGEIE
+691 
-697 RPLVVTDQ
+697 
-705 WMYHTRLYRAASY
+705 
-718 VKSQNNLDLIQ
+718 
-729 LNSFGCGLDAVTTDQ
+729 
-744 VNDIL
+744 
-749 TGSGK
+749 
-754 IYTVLKIDEV
+754 
-764 NNLGAARIR
+764 
-773 IRSLIAALRVRDKKH
+773 
-788 YERKVVSSA
+788 
-797 YHRITFTKD
+797 
-806 MKKDYTIL
+806 
-814 CPQMSP
+814 
-820 IHFDLIEP
+820 
-828 AIRSFGYQVEVLQ
+828 
-841 NDNRSAIDTGLKYVN
+841 
-856 NDACYPSLIVV
+856 
-867 GQIMDALLSGKY
+867 
-879 DLDHTAIFMSQTGG
+879 
-893 GCRASN
+893 
-899 YIGFIRRALERAGM
+899 
-913 GQIPVISVNAN
+913 
-924 GMETNPGFSITLPL
+924 
-938 LTKAMQAVVYGDI
+938 
-951 FMRVLYATRPYE
+951 
-963 KEPGSANALH
+963 
-973 QKWKARCIKSLSKRV
+973 
-988 PNMME
+988 
-993 FSRNI
+993 
-998 SGIVRDFDELPR
+998 
-1010 ISGLQKPKVGIVGE
+1010 
-1024 ILVKFSPLANNHIVE
+1024 
-1039 LLESEGAEAVMPD
+1039 
-1052 LMDFLLYCFYNSNF
+1052 
-1066 KAANLGGKK
+1066 
-1075 SSASLC
+1075 
-1081 NMGISLL
+1081 
-1088 EYFRKA
+1088 
-1094 ARRELMKS
+1094 
-1102 KHFTAPARIANLAE
+1102 
-1116 MAKDFVS
+1116 MAKD
-1123 IGNQTGEGWFLTGE
+1123 GRYA
-1137 MLELIHSGVGNIV
+1137 ELWNMQQGI
-1150 CTQPFGCLPNHI
+1150 FR
-1162 VGKGVIKEL
+1162 K
-1171 RKAYP
+1171 RKAEP
-1176 NSNIIA
+1176 APQA
-1182 VDYDPG
+1182 VAAVVEEDDDGESITY
-1188 ASEVNQ
+1188 
-1194 LNRIKL
+1194 
-1200 MLSTAQKNLKNID
+1200 
-1213 I
+1213 

>member
-115 DAESRKEEEEKG
+115 DAETRKEEEEKG

-169 FKGGKIEKGGMMKRY
+169 FKGGKLGKDGKDGKDGKSGKYGMMKRY
-184 INLLLPQKKLFFY
+184 IDLLLPQKKLFFY

-298 ANTIKSI
+298 ADTIKSI

-352 KQPYKKINEESMAQS
+352 KQPYKRINEESMAQS

-456 LSGYF
+456 LSSYF

-486 EIMDYPSEYETAEGV
+486 EIMDYPSENEAVDGAE
-501 EQSELDKV
+501 QTELQKV

-520 RYGNRAPALDHI
+520 RYGNRAPALDHV

-537 AGKKVALVGG
+537 AGKKVALVGS

-559 LKYYDPEDGE
+559 LKYYDPESGE
-569 IDINGANLAE
+569 IDVNGANLAE
-579 YTNSSVRRAIAYVP
+579 YSNHSVRRAIAYVP
-593 QNIELFS
+593 QNVELFS

-615 LDEVKE
+615 LEEVKE
-621 AAHKAWEELLASR
+621 AAKKADAHEFIRHLPLQYNTYLEEAGNGLSGGEKQRIALARAFLKDSNLYIL
-634 RDMEKKGEET
+634 DESTSNLDFATET
-644 LQWMK
+644 LIFNMIYEQLA
-649 ENDRRG
+649 DRSML
-655 IVLAGRP
+655 IVA
-662 YHVDPEINHGIP
+662 H
-674 ELITSY
+674 
-680 GFAVLTEDSIS
+680 
-691 QLGEIE
+691 
-697 RPLVVTDQ
+697 
-705 WMYHTRLYRAASY
+705 RLSTIRDC
-718 VKSQNNLDLIQ
+718 DLI
-729 LNSFGCGLDAVTTDQ
+729 LVMDH
-744 VNDIL
+744 
-749 TGSGK
+749 GK
-754 IYTVLKIDEV
+754 IVERGTHDELMAK
-764 NNLGAARIR
+764 NGRYADLWNMQQGIF
-773 IRSLIAALRVRDKKH
+773 
-788 YERKVVSSA
+788 RK
-797 YHRITFTKD
+797 RK
-806 MKKDYTIL
+806 
-814 CPQMSP
+814 P
-820 IHFDLIEP
+820 EP
-828 AIRSFGYQVEVLQ
+828 APQAPSAVVEE
-841 NDNRSAIDTGLKYVN
+841 DDDG
-856 NDACYPSLIVV
+856 
-867 GQIMDALLSGKY
+867 
-879 DLDHTAIFMSQTGG
+879 
-893 GCRASN
+893 
-899 YIGFIRRALERAGM
+899 E
-913 GQIPVISVNAN
+913 
-924 GMETNPGFSITLPL
+924 SIT
-938 LTKAMQAVVYGDI
+938 Y
-951 FMRVLYATRPYE
+951 
-963 KEPGSANALH
+963 
-973 QKWKARCIKSLSKRV
+973 
-988 PNMME
+988 
-993 FSRNI
+993 
-998 SGIVRDFDELPR
+998 
-1010 ISGLQKPKVGIVGE
+1010 
-1024 ILVKFSPLANNHIVE
+1024 
-1039 LLESEGAEAVMPD
+1039 
-1052 LMDFLLYCFYNSNF
+1052 
-1066 KAANLGGKK
+1066 
-1075 SSASLC
+1075 
-1081 NMGISLL
+1081 
-1088 EYFRKA
+1088 
-1094 ARRELMKS
+1094 
-1102 KHFTAPARIANLAE
+1102 
-1116 MAKDFVS
+1116 
-1123 IGNQTGEGWFLTGE
+1123 
-1137 MLELIHSGVGNIV
+1137 
-1150 CTQPFGCLPNHI
+1150 
-1162 VGKGVIKEL
+1162 
-1171 RKAYP
+1171 
-1176 NSNIIA
+1176 
-1182 VDYDPG
+1182 
-1188 ASEVNQ
+1188 
-1194 LNRIKL
+1194 
-1200 MLSTAQKNLKNID
+1200 
-1213 I
+1213 

>member
-104 DDGAR
+104 DEGAR

-115 DAESRKEEEEKG
+115 DAETRKEEEKKG

-169 FKGGKIEKGGMMKRY
+169 FKGGKLGSRDGKDGKDGKSGKYGMMKRY
-184 INLLLPQKKLFFY
+184 IDLLLPQKKLFFY
-197 AILSSIITT
+197 AILSSVITT

-221 EVLPYGLNS
+221 EVLPYGLNN

-298 ANTIKSI
+298 ADTIKSI

-352 KQPYKKINEESMAQS
+352 KQPYKRINEESMAQS

-437 ITQVLNGEMTL
+437 ISQVLNGEMTL

-456 LSGYF
+456 LSSYF

-486 EIMDYPSEYETAEGV
+486 EIMDYPAENETAEGM
-501 EQSELDKV
+501 EQSEMEKV

-520 RYGNRAPALDHI
+520 RYGNRAPALDHV

-537 AGKKVALVGG
+537 AGKKVALVGS

-569 IDINGANLAE
+569 IDVNGVNLAE
-579 YTNSSVRRAIAYVP
+579 YSSHSVRRAIAYVP
-593 QNIELFS
+593 QNVELFS

-621 AAHKAWEELLASR
+621 AAKKADAHEFIRHLPLQYNTYLEEAGTGLSGGEKQRIALARAFLKDSNLYILDESTSNLDFATETLIFNMIYEQLADRSMLIVAHRLSTIRDCDLILVMDHGKIVERGNHEEL
-634 RDMEKKGEET
+634 
-644 LQWMK
+644 
-649 ENDRRG
+649 
-655 IVLAGRP
+655 
-662 YHVDPEINHGIP
+662 
-674 ELITSY
+674 
-680 GFAVLTEDSIS
+680 
-691 QLGEIE
+691 
-697 RPLVVTDQ
+697 
-705 WMYHTRLYRAASY
+705 
-718 VKSQNNLDLIQ
+718 
-729 LNSFGCGLDAVTTDQ
+729 
-744 VNDIL
+744 
-749 TGSGK
+749 
-754 IYTVLKIDEV
+754 
-764 NNLGAARIR
+764 
-773 IRSLIAALRVRDKKH
+773 
-788 YERKVVSSA
+788 
-797 YHRITFTKD
+797 
-806 MKKDYTIL
+806 
-814 CPQMSP
+814 
-820 IHFDLIEP
+820 
-828 AIRSFGYQVEVLQ
+828 
-841 NDNRSAIDTGLKYVN
+841 
-856 NDACYPSLIVV
+856 
-867 GQIMDALLSGKY
+867 
-879 DLDHTAIFMSQTGG
+879 
-893 GCRASN
+893 
-899 YIGFIRRALERAGM
+899 
-913 GQIPVISVNAN
+913 
-924 GMETNPGFSITLPL
+924 
-938 LTKAMQAVVYGDI
+938 
-951 FMRVLYATRPYE
+951 
-963 KEPGSANALH
+963 
-973 QKWKARCIKSLSKRV
+973 
-988 PNMME
+988 
-993 FSRNI
+993 
-998 SGIVRDFDELPR
+998 
-1010 ISGLQKPKVGIVGE
+1010 
-1024 ILVKFSPLANNHIVE
+1024 
-1039 LLESEGAEAVMPD
+1039 
-1052 LMDFLLYCFYNSNF
+1052 
-1066 KAANLGGKK
+1066 
-1075 SSASLC
+1075 
-1081 NMGISLL
+1081 
-1088 EYFRKA
+1088 
-1094 ARRELMKS
+1094 
-1102 KHFTAPARIANLAE
+1102 
-1116 MAKDFVS
+1116 MAKD
-1123 IGNQTGEGWFLTGE
+1123 GRYA
-1137 MLELIHSGVGNIV
+1137 ELWNMQQGI
-1150 CTQPFGCLPNHI
+1150 FR
-1162 VGKGVIKEL
+1162 K
-1171 RKAYP
+1171 RKAEP
-1176 NSNIIA
+1176 APQVSAA
-1182 VDYDPG
+1182 VVEEDDDGESITY
-1188 ASEVNQ
+1188 
-1194 LNRIKL
+1194 
-1200 MLSTAQKNLKNID
+1200 
-1213 I
+1213 

>member
-104 DDGAR
+104 DEGAR

-115 DAESRKEEEEKG
+115 DAETRKEEEKKG

-169 FKGGKIEKGGMMKRY
+169 FKGGKLGSRDGKGGKDGKDGKSGKYGMMKRY
-184 INLLLPQKKLFFY
+184 IDLLLPQKKLFFY
-197 AILSSIITT
+197 AILSSVITT

-221 EVLPYGLNS
+221 EVLPYGLNN

-298 ANTIKSI
+298 ADTIKSI

-352 KQPYKKINEESMAQS
+352 KQPYKRINEESMAQS

-437 ITQVLNGEMTL
+437 ISQVLNGEMTL

-461 TSPLSNLIGLQMQ
+461 TSPLSNLIGLQME

-486 EIMDYPSEYETAEGV
+486 EIMDYPAENETAEGM
-501 EQSELDKV
+501 EQSEMEKV

-520 RYGNRAPALDHI
+520 RYGNRAPALDHV

-537 AGKKVALVGG
+537 AGKKVALVGS

-569 IDINGANLAE
+569 IDVNGVNLAE
-579 YTNSSVRRAIAYVP
+579 YSNHSVRRAIAYVP
-593 QNIELFS
+593 QNVELFS

-621 AAHKAWEELLASR
+621 AAKKADAHDFIRHLPLQYNTYLEEAGNGLSGGEKQRIALARAFLKDSNLYILDESTSNLDFATETLIFNMIYEQLADRSMLIVAHRLSTIRDCDLILVMDHGKIVERGNHEEL
-634 RDMEKKGEET
+634 
-644 LQWMK
+644 
-649 ENDRRG
+649 
-655 IVLAGRP
+655 
-662 YHVDPEINHGIP
+662 
-674 ELITSY
+674 
-680 GFAVLTEDSIS
+680 
-691 QLGEIE
+691 
-697 RPLVVTDQ
+697 
-705 WMYHTRLYRAASY
+705 
-718 VKSQNNLDLIQ
+718 
-729 LNSFGCGLDAVTTDQ
+729 
-744 VNDIL
+744 
-749 TGSGK
+749 
-754 IYTVLKIDEV
+754 
-764 NNLGAARIR
+764 
-773 IRSLIAALRVRDKKH
+773 
-788 YERKVVSSA
+788 
-797 YHRITFTKD
+797 
-806 MKKDYTIL
+806 
-814 CPQMSP
+814 
-820 IHFDLIEP
+820 
-828 AIRSFGYQVEVLQ
+828 
-841 NDNRSAIDTGLKYVN
+841 
-856 NDACYPSLIVV
+856 
-867 GQIMDALLSGKY
+867 
-879 DLDHTAIFMSQTGG
+879 
-893 GCRASN
+893 
-899 YIGFIRRALERAGM
+899 
-913 GQIPVISVNAN
+913 
-924 GMETNPGFSITLPL
+924 
-938 LTKAMQAVVYGDI
+938 
-951 FMRVLYATRPYE
+951 
-963 KEPGSANALH
+963 
-973 QKWKARCIKSLSKRV
+973 
-988 PNMME
+988 
-993 FSRNI
+993 
-998 SGIVRDFDELPR
+998 
-1010 ISGLQKPKVGIVGE
+1010 
-1024 ILVKFSPLANNHIVE
+1024 
-1039 LLESEGAEAVMPD
+1039 
-1052 LMDFLLYCFYNSNF
+1052 
-1066 KAANLGGKK
+1066 
-1075 SSASLC
+1075 
-1081 NMGISLL
+1081 
-1088 EYFRKA
+1088 
-1094 ARRELMKS
+1094 
-1102 KHFTAPARIANLAE
+1102 
-1116 MAKDFVS
+1116 MAKD
-1123 IGNQTGEGWFLTGE
+1123 GRYA
-1137 MLELIHSGVGNIV
+1137 ELWNMQQGI
-1150 CTQPFGCLPNHI
+1150 FR
-1162 VGKGVIKEL
+1162 K
-1171 RKAYP
+1171 RKAEP
-1176 NSNIIA
+1176 APQVSAA
-1182 VDYDPG
+1182 VVEEDDDGESITY
-1188 ASEVNQ
+1188 
-1194 LNRIKL
+1194 
-1200 MLSTAQKNLKNID
+1200 
-1213 I
+1213 

>member
-104 DDGAR
+104 DEGAR

-115 DAESRKEEEEKG
+115 DAETRKEEEKKG

-169 FKGGKIEKGGMMKRY
+169 FKGGKLGSRDGKDGKDGKSGKYGMMKRY
-184 INLLLPQKKLFFY
+184 IDLLLPQKKLFFY
-197 AILSSIITT
+197 AILSSVITT

-221 EVLPYGLNS
+221 EVLPYGLNN

-298 ANTIKSI
+298 ADTIKSI

-352 KQPYKKINEESMAQS
+352 KQPYKRINEESMAQS

-437 ITQVLNGEMTL
+437 ISQVLNGEMTL

-456 LSGYF
+456 LSSYF
-461 TSPLSNLIGLQMQ
+461 TSPLSNLIGLQME

-486 EIMDYPSEYETAEGV
+486 EIMDYPAENETAEGM
-501 EQSELDKV
+501 EQSEMEKV

-520 RYGNRAPALDHI
+520 RYGNRAPALDHV

-537 AGKKVALVGG
+537 AGKKVALVGS

-569 IDINGANLAE
+569 IDVNGVNLAE
-579 YTNSSVRRAIAYVP
+579 YSNHSVRRAIAYVP
-593 QNIELFS
+593 QNVELFS

-621 AAHKAWEELLASR
+621 AAKKADAHEFIRHLPLQYNTYLEEAGNGLSGGEKQRIALARAFLKDSNLYILDESTSNLDFATETLIFNMIYEQLADRSMLIVAHRLSTIRDCDLILVMDHGKIVERGTHEEL
-634 RDMEKKGEET
+634 
-644 LQWMK
+644 
-649 ENDRRG
+649 
-655 IVLAGRP
+655 
-662 YHVDPEINHGIP
+662 
-674 ELITSY
+674 
-680 GFAVLTEDSIS
+680 
-691 QLGEIE
+691 
-697 RPLVVTDQ
+697 
-705 WMYHTRLYRAASY
+705 
-718 VKSQNNLDLIQ
+718 
-729 LNSFGCGLDAVTTDQ
+729 
-744 VNDIL
+744 
-749 TGSGK
+749 
-754 IYTVLKIDEV
+754 
-764 NNLGAARIR
+764 
-773 IRSLIAALRVRDKKH
+773 
-788 YERKVVSSA
+788 
-797 YHRITFTKD
+797 
-806 MKKDYTIL
+806 
-814 CPQMSP
+814 
-820 IHFDLIEP
+820 
-828 AIRSFGYQVEVLQ
+828 
-841 NDNRSAIDTGLKYVN
+841 
-856 NDACYPSLIVV
+856 
-867 GQIMDALLSGKY
+867 
-879 DLDHTAIFMSQTGG
+879 
-893 GCRASN
+893 
-899 YIGFIRRALERAGM
+899 
-913 GQIPVISVNAN
+913 
-924 GMETNPGFSITLPL
+924 
-938 LTKAMQAVVYGDI
+938 
-951 FMRVLYATRPYE
+951 
-963 KEPGSANALH
+963 
-973 QKWKARCIKSLSKRV
+973 
-988 PNMME
+988 
-993 FSRNI
+993 
-998 SGIVRDFDELPR
+998 
-1010 ISGLQKPKVGIVGE
+1010 
-1024 ILVKFSPLANNHIVE
+1024 
-1039 LLESEGAEAVMPD
+1039 
-1052 LMDFLLYCFYNSNF
+1052 
-1066 KAANLGGKK
+1066 
-1075 SSASLC
+1075 
-1081 NMGISLL
+1081 
-1088 EYFRKA
+1088 
-1094 ARRELMKS
+1094 
-1102 KHFTAPARIANLAE
+1102 
-1116 MAKDFVS
+1116 MAKD
-1123 IGNQTGEGWFLTGE
+1123 GRYA
-1137 MLELIHSGVGNIV
+1137 ELWNMQQGI
-1150 CTQPFGCLPNHI
+1150 FR
-1162 VGKGVIKEL
+1162 K
-1171 RKAYP
+1171 RKAEP
-1176 NSNIIA
+1176 APQVSAA
-1182 VDYDPG
+1182 VVEEDDDGESITY
-1188 ASEVNQ
+1188 
-1194 LNRIKL
+1194 
-1200 MLSTAQKNLKNID
+1200 
-1213 I
+1213 